1 VSLARNTEKSIAARR
16 ATPVACAWRPLAA
29 LCAVVLTLPLAACGR
44 DEPDLSNGKA
54 QFVEKCGSC
63 HELARAGTGGTQG
76 PSLDAA
82 FQTALADGIDRDTVE
97 GIVHKQILHPRSD
110 SIMPAGLVKGDDAR
124 DVAAYV
130 GFAADKSGQDEGR
143 LASAGLAQ
151 AKTGEQIF
159 TAAGCAGCHT
169 FAPAGSNGTIGPNL
183 DELAQAAGEREP
195 GKSAE
200 EYVRESLT
208 KPEAFLV
215 QGFGNAMPSFEG
227 RLTDKQIQALVDY
240 LLQNGGG

>member
-1 VSLARNTEKSIAARR
+1 VSLARNTAK
-16 ATPVACAWRPLAA
+16 PLGAA
-29 LCAVVLTLPLAACGR
+29 LCAVALMLPLAACGR

-63 HELARAGTGGTQG
+63 HELGRAGTAGTQG

-82 FQTALADGIDRDTVE
+82 FQTALADGIDRETVE
-97 GIVHKQILHPRSD
+97 GIVHKQILHPRKG
-110 SIMPAGLVKGDDAR
+110 SIMPAGLVKGDDAS

-130 GFAADKSGQDEGR
+130 GYAAARSGDDEGA
-143 LASAGLAQ
+143 LATAGLAQ

-169 FAPAGSNGTIGPNL
+169 FAPAGSNATIGPNL
-183 DELAQAAGEREP
+183 DELAAAAGNREP

-208 KPEAFLV
+208 NPEAFLAE
-215 QGFGNAMPSFEG
+215 GFGNAMPSFEG
-227 RLTDKQIQALVDY
+227 RLTDEQIQALVDY
-240 LLQNGGG
+240 LLQTGGG

>member
-1 VSLARNTEKSIAARR
+1 VSLTRNS
-16 ATPVACAWRPLAA
+16 LAA
-29 LCAVVLTLPLAACGR
+29 VLCAVALTLPLAACGR
-44 DEPDLSNGKA
+44 DEPDLSTGKA
-54 QFVEKCGSC
+54 AFVEKCGSC
-63 HELARAGTGGTQG
+63 HALARAGTAGTQG
-76 PSLDAA
+76 PSLDKA

-97 GIVHKQILHPRSD
+97 GIVHKQILHPRND
-110 SIMPAGLVKGDDAR
+110 SVMPAGLVKGDDAR

-130 GFAADKSGQDEGR
+130 AFAAAKSGDDQGA

-169 FAPAGSNGTIGPNL
+169 FGPAGSNGTIGPNL
-183 DELAQAAGEREP
+183 DELAAAAGEREP

-208 KPEAFLV
+208 KPDAFLAP
-215 QGFGNAMPSFEG
+215 GFGNAMPSFEG
-227 RLTDKQIQALVDY
+227 RLTDKQIQTLIDY
-240 LLQNGGG
+240 LLESGGG

>member
-1 VSLARNTEKSIAARR
+1 M
-16 ATPVACAWRPLAA
+16 
-29 LCAVVLTLPLAACGR
+29 LPLAACGR

-63 HELARAGTGGTQG
+63 HELGRAGTAGTQG

-97 GIVHKQILHPRSD
+97 GIVHKQILHPRKN
-110 SIMPAGLVKGDDAR
+110 SIMPAGLVKGDDAS

-130 GFAADKSGQDEGR
+130 GYAAARSGDDEGA
-143 LASAGLAQ
+143 LATAGLAQ

-169 FAPAGSNGTIGPNL
+169 FAPAGSNATIGPNL
-183 DELAQAAGEREP
+183 DELAAAAGNREP

-208 KPEAFLV
+208 NPEAFLV
-215 QGFGNAMPSFEG
+215 EGFGNAMPSFEG
-227 RLTDKQIQALVDY
+227 RLTDEQIQALVDY

>member
-1 VSLARNTEKSIAARR
+1 VSLTRN
-16 ATPVACAWRPLAA
+16 PLAA
-29 LCAVVLTLPLAACGR
+29 VLCAVALALPLGACGR
-44 DEPDLSNGKA
+44 DEADLSNGKA

-63 HELARAGTGGTQG
+63 HELARAGTAGTQG

-97 GIVHKQILHPRSD
+97 GIVHDQILNPRKN
-110 SIMPAGLVKGDDAR
+110 SIMPARLVEGDDAR

-130 GFAADKSGQDEGR
+130 GYAADRSGNDEGA
-143 LASAGLAQ
+143 LATAGLAQ

-169 FAPAGSNGTIGPNL
+169 FSPAGSNGTIGPNL
-183 DELAQAAGEREP
+183 DELAAAADQREP

-208 KPEAFLV
+208 NPEAFLAE
-215 QGFGNAMPSFEG
+215 GFGNAMPSYEG
-227 RLTDKQIQALVDY
+227 RLTDEQIQALIDY
-240 LLQNGGG
+240 LLENGGG

>member
-1 VSLARNTEKSIAARR
+1 VSLTRN
-16 ATPVACAWRPLAA
+16 PLAA
-29 LCAVVLTLPLAACGR
+29 VLCAAALALPLGACGR
-44 DEPDLSNGKA
+44 DEPDLENGKA

-63 HELARAGTGGTQG
+63 HELARAGTAGTQG
-76 PSLDAA
+76 PSLDKA
-82 FQTALADGIDRDTVE
+82 FQTALADGIDRDTVQ
-97 GIVHKQILHPRSD
+97 GIVHDQILHPRMN

-124 DVAAYV
+124 DVSAYV
-130 GFAADKSGQDEGR
+130 GYAAARSGDDQGA
-143 LASAGLAQ
+143 LATAGLAQ
-151 AKTGEQIF
+151 AKTGDQIF

-169 FAPAGSNGTIGPNL
+169 FSPAGSNGTIGPNL
-183 DELAQAAGEREP
+183 DQLAAAAGKREP

-227 RLTDKQIQALVDY
+227 RLTDQQIKVLTDY
-240 LLQNGGG
+240 LLKHGGG

>member
-1 VSLARNTEKSIAARR
+1 VSLTRN
-16 ATPVACAWRPLAA
+16 PLAA
-29 LCAVVLTLPLAACGR
+29 VLCAAALALPLGACGR
-44 DEPDLSNGKA
+44 DEPDLENGKA

-63 HELARAGTGGTQG
+63 HELARAGTAGTQG
-76 PSLDAA
+76 PSLDKA
-82 FQTALADGIDRDTVE
+82 FQTALADGIDRDTVQ
-97 GIVHKQILHPRSD
+97 GIVHDQILHPRMN

-124 DVAAYV
+124 DVSAYV
-130 GFAADKSGQDEGR
+130 GYAAARSGDDQGA
-143 LASAGLAQ
+143 LATAGLAQ
-151 AKTGEQIF
+151 AKTGDQIF

-169 FAPAGSNGTIGPNL
+169 FSPAGSNGTIGPNL
-183 DELAQAAGEREP
+183 DQLAAAAGKREP

-227 RLTDKQIQALVDY
+227 RLTDQQIKALIDY
-240 LLQNGGG
+240 LLKNGGG

>member
-1 VSLARNTEKSIAARR
+1 VSLTRNSLTA
-16 ATPVACAWRPLAA
+16 L
-29 LCAVVLTLPLAACGR
+29 LCAVAVTLPLAACGR

-63 HELARAGTGGTQG
+63 HTLGRAGTAGTQG
-76 PSLDAA
+76 PSLDKA
-82 FQTALADGIDRDTVE
+82 FQTALADGISRDTVE
-97 GIVHKQILHPRSD
+97 GIVHRQILHPRKN
-110 SIMPAGLVKGDDAR
+110 SIMPAELVKGDDAR

-130 GFAADKSGQDEGR
+130 GYAAAKSGDDQGA

-151 AKTGEQIF
+151 AKTGDQIF

-169 FAPAGSNGTIGPNL
+169 FGPAGSNGTIGPNL
-183 DELAQAAGEREP
+183 DELAAAAGKREP

-208 KPEAFLV
+208 KPDAFLAP
-215 QGFGNAMPSFEG
+215 GFGNAMPSFEG

-240 LLQNGGG
+240 LLESGGG

>member
-1 VSLARNTEKSIAARR
+1 MSLTRNSLA
-16 ATPVACAWRPLAA
+16 AA
-29 LCAVVLTLPLAACGR
+29 LCAVALTLPLAACGR

-63 HELARAGTGGTQG
+63 HALGRAGTAGTQG

-97 GIVHKQILHPRSD
+97 GVVYKQILHPRKN
-110 SIMPAGLVKGDDAR
+110 SIMPAGLVKGDNAR

-130 GFAADKSGQDEGR
+130 GYAAAKSGDDEGA
-143 LASAGLAQ
+143 LATAGLAQ

-183 DELAQAAGEREP
+183 DDLAAAAGDREP

-208 KPEAFLV
+208 NPEAFLTE
-215 QGFGNAMPSFEG
+215 GFGNSMPSFEG
-227 RLTDKQIQALVDY
+227 RLTDEQIQALVDY
-240 LLQNGGG
+240 LLETGG

>member
-1 VSLARNTEKSIAARR
+1 VSLTRN
-16 ATPVACAWRPLAA
+16 PLAA
-29 LCAVVLTLPLAACGR
+29 VLCAVALALPLGACGR
-44 DEPDLSNGKA
+44 DEADLSNGKA

-63 HELARAGTGGTQG
+63 HELARAGTAGTQG

-97 GIVHKQILHPRSD
+97 GIVHDQILNPRKN
-110 SIMPAGLVKGDDAR
+110 SIMPARLVEGDDAR

-130 GFAADKSGQDEGR
+130 GYAADRSGNDEGA
-143 LASAGLAQ
+143 LATAGLAQ

-169 FAPAGSNGTIGPNL
+169 FSPAGSNGTIGPSL
-183 DELAQAAGEREP
+183 DELAAAADQREP

-208 KPEAFLV
+208 NPEAFLAE
-215 QGFGNAMPSFEG
+215 GFGNAMPSYEG
-227 RLTDKQIQALVDY
+227 RLTDEQIQALIDY
-240 LLQNGGG
+240 LLENGGG

>member
-1 VSLARNTEKSIAARR
+1 MSLIRN
-16 ATPVACAWRPLAA
+16 PLAA
-29 LCAVVLTLPLAACGR
+29 VLCAVALALPLGACGR
-44 DEPDLSNGKA
+44 DEADLSNGKA
-54 QFVEKCGSC
+54 HFVEKCGSC
-63 HELARAGTGGTQG
+63 HELARAGTAGTQG

-97 GIVHKQILHPRSD
+97 GIVHDQILNPRKN
-110 SIMPAGLVKGDDAR
+110 SIMPARLVEGDDAR

-130 GFAADKSGQDEGR
+130 GYAADRSGNDEGA
-143 LASAGLAQ
+143 LATAGLAQ

-169 FAPAGSNGTIGPNL
+169 FSPAGSNGTIGPNL
-183 DELAQAAGEREP
+183 DELAAAADQREP

-208 KPEAFLV
+208 NPEAFLAE
-215 QGFGNAMPSFEG
+215 GFGNAMPSYEG
-227 RLTDKQIQALVDY
+227 RLTDEQIQALIDY
-240 LLQNGGG
+240 LLENGGG